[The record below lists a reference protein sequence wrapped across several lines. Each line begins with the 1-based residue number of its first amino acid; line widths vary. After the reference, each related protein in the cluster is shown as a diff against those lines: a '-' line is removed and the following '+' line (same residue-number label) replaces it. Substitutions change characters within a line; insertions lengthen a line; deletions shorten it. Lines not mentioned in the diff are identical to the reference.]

1 LPSNHYKIKQNPFGI
16 KTERVFYF
24 YSVTAKTSNNKQKT
38 VVKIT
43 ASTDERL
50 VDRYFRGYEE
60 AHQDR
65 VNQVI
70 HYICIPTLAFSV
82 FGLIWSIPFPHLA
95 FLGVYN
101 GYFNWASFVI
111 AIAIYFYL
119 KLSPIISYFILF
131 VLLGFSYGI
140 MELVV
145 WQQAG
150 GPAMWSLCISV
161 FIPSICALLIGN
173 SREPHYSK
181 NGLNIKSLVIAPAYL
196 LNQLLN
202 KLRIKN

>member
-1 LPSNHYKIKQNPFGI
+1 M
-16 KTERVFYF
+16 
-24 YSVTAKTSNNKQKT
+24 TAKTSNNKQKA
-38 VVKIT
+38 VVKTT
-43 ASTDERL
+43 ASTGERP
-50 VDRYFRGYEE
+50 VDRYFREYEE
-60 AHQDR
+60 AHQEK

-131 VLLGFSYGI
+131 ILLGFSYGI
-140 MELVV
+140 MELVS

-150 GPAMWSLCISV
+150 GPAMWLLCISV
-161 FIPSICALLIGN
+161 FIPSLSALLIGN
-173 SREPHYSK
+173 IREPQYATK
-181 NGLNIKSLVIAPAYL
+181 GLNIKSLIIAPAYL

>member
-1 LPSNHYKIKQNPFGI
+1 
-16 KTERVFYF
+16 
-24 YSVTAKTSNNKQKT
+24 VTTKTSNNKQKAQVKT
-38 VVKIT
+38 VANK
-43 ASTDERL
+43 DERA
-50 VDRYFRGYEE
+50 VDRYFSEYKET
-60 AHQDR
+60 HQDR
-65 VNQVI
+65 VNQII

-95 FLGVYN
+95 FLGIYN

-150 GPAMWSLCISV
+150 GPPLWSLCVSV
-161 FIPSICALLIGN
+161 FIPSVAALLIGN
-173 SREPHYSK
+173 SREPQFATK
-181 NGLNIKSLVIAPAYL
+181 GLNIKSFAIAPAYL

-202 KLRIKN
+202 KLRIKS

>member
-1 LPSNHYKIKQNPFGI
+1 MPSNHYEIKQNPFGV

-24 YSVTAKTSNNKQKT
+24 YSVTTKTNSKQKAS
-38 VVKIT
+38 VKAT
-43 ASTDERL
+43 ANTEDRP
-50 VDRYFRGYEE
+50 VDRYFRVYEKS
-60 AHQDR
+60 HQDR
-65 VNQVI
+65 VNRII

-95 FLGVYN
+95 FLGIYN

-131 VLLGFSYGI
+131 ILLGFSYGI
-140 MELVV
+140 MELAA

-150 GPAMWSLCISV
+150 GMPLYFICTIVFVPSLA
-161 FIPSICALLIGN
+161 ALRMGEV
-173 SREPHYSK
+173 REGENPKTYMD
-181 NGLNIKSLVIAPAYL
+181 IKSLAIAPAYL

>member
-1 LPSNHYKIKQNPFGI
+1 VA
-16 KTERVFYF
+16 T
-24 YSVTAKTSNNKQKT
+24 KTSNTKNKPAVKAT
-38 VVKIT
+38 VK
-43 ASTDERL
+43 TDERP
-50 VDRYFRGYEE
+50 VDRYFREYEA
-60 AHQDR
+60 AHRDD
-65 VNQVI
+65 VNIRI
-70 HYICIPTLAFSV
+70 HYFCIPLLAFSL
-82 FGLIWSIPFPHLA
+82 FGLIWAIPFPHLG

-131 VLLGFSYGI
+131 ILLGFSYGI
-140 MELVV
+140 MELVS
-145 WQQAG
+145 WQQTG
-150 GPAMWSLCISV
+150 GPAMWSICLSA
-161 FIPSICALLIGN
+161 FIPSLSALLIGN
-173 SREPHYSK
+173 IREATYPQ

>member
-1 LPSNHYKIKQNPFGI
+1 VA
-16 KTERVFYF
+16 T
-24 YSVTAKTSNNKQKT
+24 KTSNTKNKPAAKAA
-38 VVKIT
+38 VNI
-43 ASTDERL
+43 DERP
-50 VDRYFRGYEE
+50 VDRYFREYE
-60 AHQDR
+60 AGHQDP
-65 VNQVI
+65 VNTMI
-70 HYICIPTLAFSV
+70 HYFCVPLLAFSL
-82 FGLIWSIPFPHLA
+82 FGLIWAIPFPHLG

-131 VLLGFSYGI
+131 ILLGFSYGI
-140 MELVV
+140 MELVG
-145 WQQAG
+145 WQQTG
-150 GPAMWSLCISV
+150 GPAMWSLCLSIFIATIS
-161 FIPSICALLIGN
+161 ALLIGN
-173 SREPHYSK
+173 SREVTYAQ

>member
-1 LPSNHYKIKQNPFGI
+1 LPSNHYKIKQNPFGP

-24 YSVTAKTSNNKQKT
+24 YSVTAKTSNNKQKAS
-38 VVKIT
+38 VKT
-43 ASTDERL
+43 AASKDERPG
-50 VDRYFRGYEE
+50 DRYFSEYEE
-60 AHQDR
+60 AHQDK
-65 VNQVI
+65 VNQII
-70 HYICIPTLAFSV
+70 HYICIPILAFSV
-82 FGLIWSIPFPHLA
+82 FGLIWTIPFPHLA

-131 VLLGFSYGI
+131 ILLGFSYGI
-140 MELVV
+140 MELVG

-150 GPAMWSLCISV
+150 GPAMWSLCISL
-161 FIPSICALLIGN
+161 FIPSLSALLIGN
-173 SREPHYSK
+173 SREPLYAK

-202 KLRIKN
+202 KLRIKS

>member
-1 LPSNHYKIKQNPFGI
+1 MV
-16 KTERVFYF
+16 KTTAGTNERP
-24 YSVTAKTSNNKQKT
+24 
-38 VVKIT
+38 
-43 ASTDERL
+43 
-50 VDRYFRGYEE
+50 VDRYFREYEE

-65 VNQVI
+65 VNQI
-70 HYICIPTLAFSV
+70 IYYICIPTLAFSV

-140 MELVV
+140 MELVT

-150 GPAMWSLCISV
+150 GPALWSLCISV
-161 FIPSICALLIGN
+161 FIPSISALLIGN
-173 SREPHYSK
+173 GREPQYSK
-181 NGLNIKSLVIAPAYL
+181 NGLNIKSLLIAPAYL

>member
-1 LPSNHYKIKQNPFGI
+1 LPSNHYKIKQNPFGV

-24 YSVTAKTSNNKQKT
+24 YSVTEKTNSKQKAP
-38 VVKIT
+38 VKT
-43 ASTDERL
+43 TGGKDERP
-50 VDRYFRGYEE
+50 VDRYFSEYKE

-65 VNQVI
+65 VNQII

-95 FLGVYN
+95 FLGIYN

-111 AIAIYFYL
+111 AVAIYFYL

-150 GPAMWSLCISV
+150 GMPLYLICMIVFVPSLA
-161 FIPSICALLIGN
+161 ALRMGET
-173 SREPHYSK
+173 REGK
-181 NGLNIKSLVIAPAYL
+181 NLKAYMDIKSLAIAPAYL

>member
-1 LPSNHYKIKQNPFGI
+1 MPSNHYKIKQNPFGI

-24 YSVTAKTSNNKQKT
+24 YSVTVKTSNNKHKAAVKT
-38 VVKIT
+38 A
-43 ASTDERL
+43 ASTAERP
-50 VDRYFRGYEE
+50 VDRYFREYEE

-70 HYICIPTLAFSV
+70 YYICIPTLAFSA

-95 FLGVYN
+95 FLGIYN

-131 VLLGFSYGI
+131 ILLGFSYGI

-145 WQQAG
+145 WQQTG

-161 FIPSICALLIGN
+161 FIPSLSALLIGN
-173 SREPHYSK
+173 TREPQYATK
-181 NGLNIKSLVIAPAYL
+181 GLNIKSLIIAPAYL

>member
-1 LPSNHYKIKQNPFGI
+1 MAT
-16 KTERVFYF
+16 KT
-24 YSVTAKTSNNKQKT
+24 NNKQKST
-38 VVKIT
+38 GKTT
-43 ASTDERL
+43 ANIDERPI
-50 VDRYFRGYEE
+50 DRYFREYAE
-60 AHQDR
+60 AHQDK
-65 VNQVI
+65 VNQIV

-95 FLGVYN
+95 FLGIYN

-131 VLLGFSYGI
+131 ILLGFSYGI
-140 MELVV
+140 MELVA

-150 GPAMWSLCISV
+150 GPAMWSLCISI
-161 FIPSICALLIGN
+161 FIPSLSAVLIGN
-173 SREPHYSK
+173 SREPLYAK
-181 NGLNIKSLVIAPAYL
+181 NGLNIRSLVVAPAYL

-202 KLRIKN
+202 KLRIKS